1 MTTGRINQVAAL
13 TQGTQ
18 TDCLAT
24 ISAENPYPTTDETA
38 VQESVRYGC
47 YHSERARNQ
56 AYK

>member
-1 MTTGRINQVAAL
+1 L